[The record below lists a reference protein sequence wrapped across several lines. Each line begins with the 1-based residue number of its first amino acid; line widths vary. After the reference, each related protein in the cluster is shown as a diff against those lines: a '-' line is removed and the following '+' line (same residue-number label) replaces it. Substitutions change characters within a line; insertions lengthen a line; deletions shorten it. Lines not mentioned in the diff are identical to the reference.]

1 MEMPFSL
8 MDMGWNS
15 FFESQLSKDDSQNFT
30 IARVA
35 VEYKNH
41 YLVYSGNAE
50 LEAEPSGKLLYSA
63 SARSELPKVGD
74 WVLITPYDSGKA
86 VIQLV
91 LKRKTC
97 LSRKVAGNAHQE
109 QVIAANLDLLF
120 IVQSLDDDFSI
131 NRLER
136 YLAIVEGDIKPVIIL
151 NKADLCTDIETKTAE
166 VKSRLPH
173 VRLLTMCALS
183 GSIADIEAYFTNN
196 ETAGFVGS
204 SGAGKT
210 TLINRL
216 AGIELRTGEVRS
228 SDSKG
233 RHTTTNRQ
241 LVRLPGGG
249 ILIDTPGMRELQLWT
264 SGSLTESAFPEIEE
278 LARHCRFRDCKHTG
292 DDGCAILQ
300 AIDQK
305 QLRPEQYRNYIKIRR
320 EQDYARTL
328 TDRQFEQSRK
338 KEIKKVH
345 RWINQMK
352 RNQRPPE

>member
-1 MEMPFSL
+1 MEVPFSL
-8 MDMGWNS
+8 KDMGWNP
-15 FFESQLSKDDSQNFT
+15 FFEAQVSKEDSQNFT

-41 YLVYSGNAE
+41 YLLYSGFGE

-63 SARSELPKVGD
+63 SAKSELPKVGD
-74 WVLITPYDSGKA
+74 WVLITPYDENKA
-86 VIQLV
+86 VIQSV

-97 LSRKVAGNAHQE
+97 LSRKVAGHAHEE

-120 IVQSLDDDFSI
+120 IVQGLDDDFSI

-136 YLAIVEGDIKPVIIL
+136 YLSIVEGAIKPVVVL
-151 NKADLCTDIETKTAE
+151 NKADLCTDIEIKASE
-166 VKSRLPH
+166 VKSRLSH
-173 VRLLTMCALS
+173 VPVITICALD
-183 GSIADIEAYFTNN
+183 GSIADIEAYFTSSA
-196 ETAGFVGS
+196 TAGFVGS

-216 AGIELRTGEVRS
+216 AGMQLRTGEVRS

-241 LVRLPGGG
+241 LVRLPVGG

-264 SGSLTESAFPEIEE
+264 AGNLTESAFPEIEQ
-278 LARHCRFRDCKHTG
+278 LAIHCRFRDCNHTG
-292 DDGCAILQ
+292 DEGCAVLQ
-300 AIDQK
+300 AIDQNE
-305 QLRPEQYRNYIKIRR
+305 LSREQYRNYIKLRR
-320 EQDYARTL
+320 EQDFVRSL
-328 TDRQFEQSRK
+328 TDRQFEQNRK
-338 KEIKKVH
+338 KQIKKVH

-352 RNQRPPE
+352 RNK